1 VQLLNIT
8 TKKVGIKLTNPAL
21 ILLALVLFAI
31 IPFLFGAIILAI
43 LSIFDFEFEPEIE
56 PDEED

>member
-1 VQLLNIT
+1 MQLLNIT